1 MLARTCIPVAALLTV
16 VVACSGSGAS
26 PIPAAPEE
34 PLSGPGD
41 PTITVPADPEGP
53 HALGSIQLGETHP
66 SGTGATQSVVTA
78 SFVPDAAA
86 AGAATV
92 CTKAVAGCELA
103 VPCGGAGAKPLE
115 AFDAG
120 AITIAGAAA
129 PLTLEPPYTS
139 VAGSGAPFLAGGVLR
154 VQGSG
159 AATAG
164 FDRFD
169 VTFTATQLVQA
180 SPSLAQLPR
189 SSVWGAGALPI
200 TWIKGADAVRITVAG
215 AGGSLRCTADDALGR
230 FAIPRDVIKTALG
243 PAPASTITLALARE
257 RIEIKKGQ
265 KTKGQLANATVQP
278 TGWLSLATTST
289 ETASFTC
296 SGAECTGVVPPTSCQ
311 DCRTSLC
318 KTEFD
323 ACTADATCPMLRTC
337 LDDCTTAACKN
348 VCLVKWPDPTA
359 KVKNGALFKCQCT
372 TSCAT
377 ECALDCK

>member
-66 SGTGATQSVVTA
+66 SGAGATQSMVTA
-78 SFVPDAAA
+78 LFVPDAAA
-86 AGAATV
+86 AAQP

-120 AITIAGAAA
+120 AITVAGAA
-129 PLTLEPPYTS
+129 
-139 VAGSGAPFLAGGVLR
+139 
-154 VQGSG
+154 
-159 AATAG
+159 
-164 FDRFD
+164 
-169 VTFTATQLVQA
+169 TQHVQA

-215 AGGSLRCTADDALGR
+215 AGRSLRCTADDALGR

-359 KVKNGALFKCQCT
+359 KAKNGALFKCQCT